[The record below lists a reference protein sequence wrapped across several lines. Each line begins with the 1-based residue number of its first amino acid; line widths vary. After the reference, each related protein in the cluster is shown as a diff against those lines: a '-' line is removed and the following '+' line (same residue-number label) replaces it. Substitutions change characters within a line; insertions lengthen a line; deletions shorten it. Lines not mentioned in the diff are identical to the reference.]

1 MTGGAGGLDVDGL
14 IERGQFSLRLTA
26 SVAPGEVVAV
36 LGPNGAGKSTL
47 LRALAGLV
55 ELTDGSIRLDGA
67 VLDDAATDT
76 WVPPEQRPVGIVFQ
90 DYRLFPHLDVLD
102 NIAFAPRSMGASRA
116 ASRATAREWVG
127 RLGLTELAHHRPGQL
142 SGGQAQRVAL
152 ARSLAADPRLL
163 LLDEPLAA
171 LDARTRLDVR
181 TALRAHLEQFA
192 GPVVVVT
199 HDPIDAMVIADRII
213 VIEQGRVVQE
223 GTPAEVARHPATDYV
238 ARLVGLNLYAGTRDP
253 ASAVVNLDG
262 GGTLTVSPTP
272 GTDADARRLLV
283 ALPPGAVSLFTT
295 PVENTSARNVWTGAV
310 TGIELL
316 GDRVRVEVT
325 GSPSCL
331 VDITPAALADLGLE
345 RGTPVWLTAKATET
359 IAYPA

>member
-1 MTGGAGGLDVDGL
+1 MTGGAAGLVVDGL
-14 IERGQFSLRLTA
+14 IERGSFSLRLRA
-26 SVAPGEVVAV
+26 AVEPGEVVAV

-55 ELTDGSIRLDGA
+55 ELKDGSIRLDGA

-102 NIAFAPRSMGASRA
+102 NIAFAPRSTGASRA

-127 RLGLTELAHHRPGQL
+127 RLGLTDLAQHRPGQL

-181 TALRAHLEQFA
+181 TALRAH
-192 GPVVVVT
+192 
-199 HDPIDAMVIADRII
+199 IDAMVIADRII

-223 GTPAEVARHPATDYV
+223 GTPAQVARHPATDYV
-238 ARLVGLNLYAGTRDP
+238 ARLVGLNLYAGTRDT

-272 GTDADARRLLV
+272 GTDAEARRLLV
-283 ALPPGAVSLFTT
+283 ALPPAAVSLFTT

-325 GSPSCL
+325 GAPSCL

-345 RGTPVWLTAKATET
+345 RGTRVWLTAKATET

>member
-1 MTGGAGGLDVDGL
+1 MTGGAAGLVVDGL
-14 IERGQFSLRLTA
+14 IERGSFSLRLR
-26 SVAPGEVVAV
+26 VAVEPGEVVAV

-102 NIAFAPRSMGASRA
+102 NIAFAPRSTGASRA

-127 RLGLTELAHHRPGQL
+127 RLGLTDLAQHRPGQL

-181 TALRAHLEQFA
+181 TALRAHLEQFT

-223 GTPAEVARHPATDYV
+223 GTPAQVARHPATDYV
-238 ARLVGLNLYAGTRDP
+238 ARLVGLNLYAGTRDT

-272 GTDADARRLLV
+272 GTDAEARRLLV
-283 ALPPGAVSLFTT
+283 ALPPAAVSLFTT

-325 GSPSCL
+325 GAPSCL

-345 RGTPVWLTAKATET
+345 RGTRVWLTAKATET